1 MVKNL
6 NRVITGAHYGLRDW
20 LIQRITAVVMVVYV
34 LLLAFLFGFYPIS
47 DYAALKSLFTHQ
59 WMRIVSFLFFISL
72 CWHAWVGIRNVLMD
86 YVHATGIRLTMY
98 IVVIIS
104 LLLYLIWFAEILW
117 G

>member
-20 LIQRITAVVMVVYV
+20 LIQRITAVVMVVCV
-34 LLLAFLFGFYPIS
+34 LLLVFLFGLYPFS
-47 DYAALKSLFTHQ
+47 DYAALKSLFANQ
-59 WMRIVSFLFFISL
+59 WMRIASFLFFGSL
-72 CWHAWVGIRNVLMD
+72 CWHAWIGVRNVLMD
-86 YVHATGIRLTMY
+86 YVHATGARLTMY

-104 LLLYLIWFAEILW
+104 LFFYLIWFTEILW